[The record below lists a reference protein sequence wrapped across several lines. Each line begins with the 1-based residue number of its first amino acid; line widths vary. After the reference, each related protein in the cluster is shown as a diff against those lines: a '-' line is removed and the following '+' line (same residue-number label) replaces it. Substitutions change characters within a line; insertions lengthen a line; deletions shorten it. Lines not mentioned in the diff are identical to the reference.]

1 LVLNRYVLVVIFHQ
15 LMIMTRDSDQEIG
28 QRMYF
33 KVADSDELR
42 FYPYIE
48 KIIGDI
54 GSTSET
60 NKTGDVTDNSTK
72 KPS

>member
-1 LVLNRYVLVVIFHQ
+1 MVLNRYVLVVVFHQ
-15 LMIMTRDSDQEIG
+15 LMTMTRDSDQEISQG
-28 QRMYF
+28 MYF

-42 FYPYIE
+42 FYPYVE

-54 GSTSET
+54 GSKSET
-60 NKTGDVTDNSTK
+60 NKTDDVTDNSTK